1 MKIRTIDSN
10 TTQKVVNILCTNGK
24 VYTLSHDASALFFN
38 GDKVGL
44 KELLTAIETQLK
56 DVTDLTKNTADSVVS
71 TTSVATNYV
80 SVGTLD
86 AAYSKLIALQKE
98 AIGLLLAIVAID
110 EFGIKSC
117 AESGGN
123 SGTGGSGGSGGGT
136 TPTPTPTPEPT
147 PIFATT
153 NDRLVLEEIIIDKNL
168 GEYIIQLASQT
179 ETEPVYFDVPT
190 SWNAQVT
197 IWNPLTQQWVSTRM
211 YSTSTVTHTID
222 GADVEYTRWTDNTE
236 SDAAATRA
244 RITWEA

>member
-1 MKIRTIDSN
+1 MKIRNIDSN
-10 TTQKVVNILCTNGK
+10 TTQKVVNILCTNGRT
-24 VYTLSHDASALFFN
+24 YTLSHEASVMFFN
-38 GDKVGL
+38 GDKAGL
-44 KELLTAIETQLK
+44 RELIRQIETQLK
-56 DVTDLTKNTADSVVS
+56 DVTDLTKNTADEVISV
-71 TTSVATNYV
+71 TSVATNYV

-86 AAYSKLIALQKE
+86 TAYTKLMVLQRE

-110 EFGIKSC
+110 EFGIKMG
-117 AESGGN
+117 EG
-123 SGTGGSGGSGGGT
+123 GTGGDNTGGGT
-136 TPTPTPTPEPT
+136 GGDTPTPPTPTPEPT
-147 PIFATT
+147 PIYATS

-168 GEYIIQLASQT
+168 GEYIIPLASQT

>member
-1 MKIRTIDSN
+1 MKIRNIDSN
-10 TTQKVVNILCTNGK
+10 TTQKVVNILCTNGRT
-24 VYTLSHDASALFFN
+24 YTLSHEASVMFFN
-38 GDKVGL
+38 GDKAGL
-44 KELLTAIETQLK
+44 RELIRQIETQLK
-56 DVTDLTKNTADSVVS
+56 DVTDLTKNTADEVISV
-71 TTSVATNYV
+71 TSVATNYV

-86 AAYSKLIALQKE
+86 TAYTKLMVLQRE

-110 EFGIKSC
+110 EFGIKMG
-117 AESGGN
+117 EG
-123 SGTGGSGGSGGGT
+123 GTGGDNTGGGT
-136 TPTPTPTPEPT
+136 GGDTPTPSTPTPEPT
-147 PIFATT
+147 PIYATS

-168 GEYIIQLASQT
+168 GEYIIPLASQT